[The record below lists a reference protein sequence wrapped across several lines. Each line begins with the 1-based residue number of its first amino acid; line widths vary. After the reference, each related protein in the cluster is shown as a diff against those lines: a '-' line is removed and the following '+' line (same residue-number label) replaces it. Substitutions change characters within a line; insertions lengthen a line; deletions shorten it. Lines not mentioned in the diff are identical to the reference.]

1 MLSVEGKTL
10 VVIRDELHKSL
21 ALLDD
26 RCHPGKLADILQEQ
40 VQAVSTAASPGNVRI
55 LLLNDGSRSLADRG
69 IVGADLYDLLR
80 PELQHDKEVRKC
92 LSNVGV

>member
-1 MLSVEGKTL
+1 
-10 VVIRDELHKSL
+10 
-21 ALLDD
+21 
-26 RCHPGKLADILQEQ
+26 
-40 VQAVSTAASPGNVRI
+40 VSTAASPGNVRI
-55 LLLNDGSRSLADRG
+55 LLLNNGSRSLADRG